1 MKNVKRILSLALV
14 IVMAFALTACKA
26 EETSDLWK
34 DAIHTKDAEVG
45 EGAVTFK
52 IDVVCE
58 DKSVTFTIN
67 TDAATVGDALIE
79 NKLIE
84 GEVGSFG
91 LYIDSVN
98 GMLADYDENM
108 SYWAFYVNDEYAM
121 TGVDMTEIDT
131 SAAYKLE
138 YTIME

>member
-1 MKNVKRILSLALV
+1 MKNRIISLALV

-26 EETSDLWK
+26 EEKSELWA

-45 EGAVTFK
+45 EGATTFK
-52 IDVVCE
+52 ITVSAEEKTVV
-58 DKSVTFTIN
+58 FTVH
-67 TDAATVGDALIE
+67 TDAATVGDALID

-84 GEVGSFG
+84 GEVGNYG
-91 LYIDSVN
+91 LYIDKVN

-121 TGVDMTEIDT
+121 AGVDLTEIDP
-131 SAAYKLE
+131 SAEYKLE
-138 YTIME
+138 YTVME